1 MTSSESYSDTHG
13 IHVQCIHVMCIIQT
27 CIPQFQLD
35 WVCQLKVSIY
45 HQERMN
51 PKERTTAI

>member
-13 IHVQCIHVMCIIQT
+13 IHVHVMCIIQT

-51 PKERTTAI
+51 PKEHTTAI